1 MRDPMYFE
9 NYVKPLDFEA
19 TNKGQKVLVPNY
31 LVNLLSGIVVVATC
45 AIVASVGVVS
55 LRGARG
61 RHAGS
66 SEAPT
71 AALLP
76 DADEPLDHWTADEW
90 RRLIPSPRPILCF
103 LNREGFLRYHT
114 AVRHKLATFAV
125 TDVYA
130 SERNKIL
137 PQPTHLSTLPPA
149 FFLSLQRPPPDTLT
163 LRHFPGL
170 YCNEIVYNGL
180 AFENG
185 TLHLLADA
193 TDEAILRQLVRVRD
207 ALYPHWKVV
216 ANVLVEGYTA
226 KKMPRESSE
235 LLDSLFTWLEHRRID
250 GLNFEFDDDAFLG
263 DLDAAGEVVS
273 FFAWAKADRRWGNLT
288 LSAMMPY
295 GVTVLLHEELSLILD
310 RILLKTHGLLDE
322 SSGTT
327 QLAAPLDYAGLT
339 HRRSNHRT
347 VMGVL
352 EELEDNLGK
361 KTCFTI
367 SLSGTAFTLRSPS
380 KRDVGDPVIPG
391 RPRKAS
397 FSDVCADAPGRVKRV
412 EDDSAYTAENYSW
425 VAHEDEFT
433 VFEKTAK
440 VLRHWR
446 LLCVAAVDVDLD
458 DVRGQ
463 CGRAYPLLRR
473 IYETSYMLSYTP
485 E

>member
-103 LNREGFLRYHT
+103 LNREGFLR
-114 AVRHKLATFAV
+114 
-125 TDVYA
+125 
-130 SERNKIL
+130 
-137 PQPTHLSTLPPA
+137 
-149 FFLSLQRPPPDTLT
+149 PPPDTLT

-170 YCNEIVYNGL
+170 YCNEIVYSGL

-216 ANVLVEGYTA
+216 ANVFVEGYTA
-226 KKMPRESSE
+226 KKIPRESSE

-339 HRRSNHRT
+339 HRRSTHHT